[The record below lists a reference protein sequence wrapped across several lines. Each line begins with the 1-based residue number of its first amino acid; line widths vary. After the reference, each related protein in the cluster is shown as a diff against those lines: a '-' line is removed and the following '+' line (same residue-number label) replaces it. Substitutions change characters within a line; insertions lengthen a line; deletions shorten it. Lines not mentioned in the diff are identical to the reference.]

1 MSCPSWSCCIRNKTA
16 PREKKRF
23 KEWHKGKKWVI
34 RADTHQVL
42 SNTTFFPILK
52 SVEARLHFCSTAASS
67 FRRHSEVL
75 VVIFHRIK
83 NQKFQVADKTVSKM
97 EHEYRGRLLRK
108 STVDLP
114 PPKCPRPAHLVV
126 VKFFSL
132 VLVEL
137 EVEAAARLEG
147 VKVEGPGGSSS
158 SSSALLVFR
167 VQGILARVKLLPH
180 FWQDDGKKG

>member
-1 MSCPSWSCCIRNKTA
+1 M
-16 PREKKRF
+16 
-23 KEWHKGKKWVI
+23 
-34 RADTHQVL
+34 
-42 SNTTFFPILK
+42 
-52 SVEARLHFCSTAASS
+52 
-67 FRRHSEVL
+67 
-75 VVIFHRIK
+75 
-83 NQKFQVADKTVSKM
+83 
-97 EHEYRGRLLRK
+97 
-108 STVDLP
+108 
-114 PPKCPRPAHLVV
+114 V

-180 FWQDDGKKG
+180 FWQDDGKKGQVKDNESKIVL